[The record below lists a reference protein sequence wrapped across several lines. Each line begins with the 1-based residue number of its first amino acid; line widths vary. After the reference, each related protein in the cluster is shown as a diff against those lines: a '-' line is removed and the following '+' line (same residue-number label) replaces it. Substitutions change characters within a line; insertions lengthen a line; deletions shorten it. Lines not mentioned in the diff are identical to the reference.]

1 MNLAEA
7 GSGAAATLGRSLWAD
22 GPPMLMPPESRNFQ
36 RVGDSGHE
44 DAPRG
49 EPASPAGADLDWRVV
64 ESVATRVGGAAQSE
78 NSKQEAELLSDFEG
92 ATSYAEL
99 LVADYTDLYPTAGHA
114 RVKVIDRAGWVRANI
129 AIFRHFLRP
138 VASRLSAPGP
148 EPTTDPSSLLPTYL
162 SAVDDLVSSALSAM
176 RGAAR
181 TVVSAQV
188 GLVLGFLSR
197 RVLGQYDLVLPEDGK
212 DSLYY
217 VGPNILAVERRFGFS
232 RKDFRLWIALHEVTH
247 RTQFTGVPWL
257 KDYFTS
263 LVDQV
268 MEGTYVD
275 PQAFLAG
282 LRRMAEAIARGKD
295 PLGEVGLAGAFASE
309 EQREN
314 MRRLQ
319 ALMCLLEGHGN
330 AVMDSIGEKIIP
342 RAAQMSELLRA
353 RRASNGLQ
361 RVVFRLLGID
371 TKLRQYE
378 LGERFVRAVMEQ
390 GGKEVL
396 DEVWKGPENLPSLEE
411 IESPDRWLARIRR

>member
-1 MNLAEA
+1 MNPTEA
-7 GSGAAATLGRSLWAD
+7 GSRAAAALGRSVLAD
-22 GPPMLMPPESRNFQ
+22 GPPALMPPDRQGSQGATGSDHEKSVRRQ
-36 RVGDSGHE
+36 SG
-44 DAPRG
+44 
-49 EPASPAGADLDWRVV
+49 SPAGADLDWRVV
-64 ESVATRVGGAAQSE
+64 ELVATRVGGAGQSE
-78 NSKQEAELLSDFEG
+78 SLQQDAELLSDFEG

-99 LVADYTDLYPTAGHA
+99 LVSEFANLYPTAGHA
-114 RVKVIDRAGWVRANI
+114 RVQVIDRAGWVRANI

-148 EPTTDPSSLLPTYL
+148 EPTTDPSSVLPTYL

-217 VGPNILAVERRFGFS
+217 VGPNILAVEQRFGFS

-268 MEGTYVD
+268 MEGSYVD

-295 PLGEVGLAGAFASE
+295 PLGEVGLAGVFASE

-342 RAAQMSELLRA
+342 RAAHMSELLRA

-378 LGERFVRAVMEQ
+378 LGERFVKAVMAE

-411 IESPDRWLARIRR
+411 IESPDRWLARVRR